1 MRVSGWEWTRRNCTV
16 RKDHESWG
24 WLTVR
29 TPSMLFFFHPKTGN
43 ISSEGFLWVSSP
55 FFFIY
60 PQTHIIITPHPIS
73 FYTASACRHFI
84 AAMWDMRGERG
95 CRQCILGGGKR
106 FGGGW
111 QEKWTEVEGW
121 IEIAGV
127 WRASISLHQC
137 QALNT
142 AFRYYQ
148 EVISSPCLSV
158 YQSLCL
164 SPSFLLREIKE
175 SLSSAV
181 ALCFCFSLTGPL
193 LLVHILFTMR
203 LQGAASSLWL

>member
-1 MRVSGWEWTRRNCTV
+1 M
-16 RKDHESWG
+16 
-24 WLTVR
+24 
-29 TPSMLFFFHPKTGN
+29 
-43 ISSEGFLWVSSP
+43 
-55 FFFIY
+55 
-60 PQTHIIITPHPIS
+60 ITPHPIS

-95 CRQCILGGGKR
+95 CRQCILGGKR

-121 IEIAGV
+121 REIAGV